1 MLMTDRPKI
10 VLASGSK
17 RRREL
22 IQVFDASIDVIPSAV
37 DEREPLVGEAPDA
50 YILEMALSKS
60 QDVAKSAGSNSIV
73 IGADTAVVLNGR
85 ILGKPVDA
93 ADARWMLFQLRG
105 RAHRVLTGITVIRK
119 GSTAKASSVKSS
131 DVFMRNYSDTE
142 ADAYIT
148 SGEPFDKAGSY
159 AIQDPGFA
167 PVERLDGCYL
177 NVVGFPMCE
186 VTRLLEEVGVKVSLR
201 DDWSAPERCPVS
213 CPVRTG
219 SKMAVA

>member
-1 MLMTDRPKI
+1 MIDRPKI

-22 IQVFDASIDVIPSAV
+22 IQAFDASIEVIPSTV

-50 YILEMALSKS
+50 YVLETALSKS
-60 QDVAKSAGSNSIV
+60 QDVAKSAGSDSIV

-85 ILGKPVDA
+85 ILGKPVDD

-105 RAHRVLTGITVIRK
+105 RAHRVLTGITVIRTD
-119 GSTAKASSVKSS
+119 STAKASSVKSS

-142 ADAYIT
+142 AEAYIA
-148 SGEPFDKAGSY
+148 SGEPFDKAGGY

-167 PVERLDGCYL
+167 PAERLDGCYL
-177 NVVGFPMCE
+177 NVVGFPICE
-186 VTRLLEEVGVKVSLR
+186 VTRLLEEVGTKVSLR
-201 DDWSAPERCPVS
+201 DDWSAPERCPIN
-213 CPVRTG
+213 CPVRLP
-219 SKMAVA
+219 SEAVVA